1 VRKQFALAH
10 ELGVHESAITRWKE
24 DGPMGLSSAI
34 RLCAALDIS
43 LDWLLLGRGS
53 LEEHKNAAET
63 PIDDAATMEQRV
75 LRLVRIVPRPAL
87 VKFLDFLDEVVA
99 ASQTSVN

>member
-1 VRKQFALAH
+1 
-10 ELGVHESAITRWKE
+10 
-24 DGPMGLSSAI
+24 MGLSSAI
-34 RLCAALDIS
+34 RLCAALEIS

-63 PIDDAATMEQRV
+63 PIDGAATMEQRV

-99 ASQTSVN
+99 ASRTSDN